1 MSFVTEQDRAIEEYL
16 RAQKETT
23 VLMKEIKARETAKN
37 ELDKVRKE
45 CLQVLIEDISA
56 RKVQKAV
63 MEMKAIAPSLT
74 IATTAVGFLL
84 ASIFDTTMG
93 EFQDWSIL
101 GAALTV
107 ASVETAS
114 KIYYS
119 FISRVQ
125 LLSSK
130 TYYSETLFLLN
141 SFKLGLTY
149 GLIVDAFKL
158 GS

>member
-1 MSFVTEQDRAIEEYL
+1 MLLKITFFFG
-16 RAQKETT
+16 
-23 VLMKEIKARETAKN
+23 
-37 ELDKVRKE
+37 
-45 CLQVLIEDISA
+45 
-56 RKVQKAV
+56 
-63 MEMKAIAPSLT
+63 
-74 IATTAVGFLL
+74 GFLL

-141 SFKLGLTY
+141 SFKLGLIY